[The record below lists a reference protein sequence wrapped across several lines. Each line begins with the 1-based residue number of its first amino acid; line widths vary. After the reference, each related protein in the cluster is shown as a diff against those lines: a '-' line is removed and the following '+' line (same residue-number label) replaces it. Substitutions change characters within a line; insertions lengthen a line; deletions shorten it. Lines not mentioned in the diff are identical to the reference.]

1 MEIPELWLKNAKY
14 YCLTI
19 LMTLLF
25 PNYLLIIGIHIHL
38 DPTETICLCVTTPI
52 PRLGHLQS
60 VRQFF
65 EGFLRCATEL
75 TVSNR
80 DVPDG

>member
-65 EGFLRCATEL
+65 
-75 TVSNR
+75 
-80 DVPDG
+80 